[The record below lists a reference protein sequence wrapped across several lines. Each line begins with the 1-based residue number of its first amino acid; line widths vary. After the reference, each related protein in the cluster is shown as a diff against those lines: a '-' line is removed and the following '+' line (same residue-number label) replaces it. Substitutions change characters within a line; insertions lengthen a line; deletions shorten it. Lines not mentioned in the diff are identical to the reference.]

1 MSTNNYYVLHDKNKK
16 AKFDYEFITKYTA
29 GLVLKG
35 TEVKSIKNGSI
46 SLKESFISIDNVEG
60 NLEIFL
66 KQAFISR
73 LITSARDHEEVRN
86 IKLLLNKKEII
97 ELYKE
102 VTKKG
107 LTIVPYKI
115 YTDNRRI
122 KIEIYLAKG
131 KTNYDKRHS
140 IKDRDLSRITREEY

>member
-1 MSTNNYYVLHDKNKK
+1 MSLDYFKLHDKNKR

-46 SLKESFISIDNVEG
+46 SLKESFISIDNMEV
-60 NLEIFL
+60 FL
-66 KQAFISR
+66 KQAFVAR
-73 LITSARDHEEVRN
+73 LITSSRDHEEIRN
-86 IKLLLNKKEII
+86 IKLLLNKKEI
-97 ELYKE
+97 EEMYKE

-107 LTIVPYKI
+107 LTIIPYKI
-115 YTDNRRI
+115 YTENKRI

-140 IKDRDLSRITREEY
+140 IKDRDLTRITKGEY